1 MTYGDDNIMSVH
13 KRCDWFNHTTIS
25 EKFAEIDVVYT
36 MADKEAESIPFI
48 HIDEASFLKRK
59 WRYDEDMKCMLA
71 PLDHESIEK
80 MLMVWVKSKS
90 VTEEYQG
97 VSVLCTALQEYF
109 FYGKTIFNEK
119 RPMLIELVNK
129 LGWSDYVN
137 SDTFPTYDDLVVRFI
152 KSSSKCKSFEECYE
166 V

>member
-1 MTYGDDNIMSVH
+1 
-13 KRCDWFNHTTIS
+13 
-25 EKFAEIDVVYT
+25 
-36 MADKEAESIPFI
+36 
-48 HIDEASFLKRK
+48 
-59 WRYDEDMKCMLA
+59 
-71 PLDHESIEK
+71 

-90 VTEEYQG
+90 VNEEYQG

-109 FYGKTIFNEK
+109 FYGKSVFDMK
-119 RPMLIELVNK
+119 RPMLIDLVRK

-137 SDTFPTYDDLVVRFI
+137 EETFPTYEDLVMRFV